1 MEKIKD
7 IANQF
12 CNKQKENILDIS
24 TNDSGNINRTYVVT
38 YEHNNKK
45 EKIIIQKINT
55 TVFKEPYKLM
65 NNIVNV
71 TNWISE
77 ETKKNGDACP
87 CLKVI
92 KTIDGNPLA
101 VVPDENG
108 ENQYYRAYN
117 FIENSITYDVST
129 DTKIVYNTGKAFG
142 HFQKMLD
149 KFPVN
154 SIEDTI
160 PDFHNTRKRYKQ
172 FLLDVI
178 RDTCGRV
185 KTVMPEIEYLIKN
198 SDNIAN
204 IVQGLEDGTIPV
216 RVTHNDTKENNIM
229 MDKTTG
235 EAKTVVDLDTV
246 MQGSSLYDYGDG
258 IRSTASTAA
267 EDEKD
272 LSKVYLNN
280 ELFES
285 YTDGYLSEMAPYLKQ
300 SEVKNMA
307 LGVQILTFELAVRF
321 LNDYIN
327 GDTYFKITYP
337 MHNLDRARN
346 QIKLLQ
352 DITSKKSYMD
362 DYINNS
368 YQKILKK

>member
-24 TNDSGNINRTYVVT
+24 TNDSGNINKTYVVT

-129 DTKIVYNTGKAFG
+129 DTKIVYISYILSIAYFWPVFPRISCMGCITGKTS
-142 HFQKMLD
+142 
-149 KFPVN
+149 FPF
-154 SIEDTI
+154 SIVIFDDNCMSHCLGLSLLFVFYEFTT
-160 PDFHNTRKRYKQ
+160 FLSV
-172 FLLDVI
+172 FLLDI
-178 RDTCGRV
+178 RV
-185 KTVMPEIEYLIKN
+185 
-198 SDNIAN
+198 
-204 IVQGLEDGTIPV
+204 
-216 RVTHNDTKENNIM
+216 
-229 MDKTTG
+229 
-235 EAKTVVDLDTV
+235 
-246 MQGSSLYDYGDG
+246 
-258 IRSTASTAA
+258 
-267 EDEKD
+267 
-272 LSKVYLNN
+272 
-280 ELFES
+280 
-285 YTDGYLSEMAPYLKQ
+285 
-300 SEVKNMA
+300 
-307 LGVQILTFELAVRF
+307 
-321 LNDYIN
+321 
-327 GDTYFKITYP
+327 
-337 MHNLDRARN
+337 
-346 QIKLLQ
+346 
-352 DITSKKSYMD
+352 
-362 DYINNS
+362 
-368 YQKILKK
+368 